1 MNEIEVIWKF
11 LDNLD
16 EYVYATDIETDELV
30 YMNRKLLEVYGLQSI
45 DDVKGMK
52 CYEVLQKSS
61 VPCGMCNNDRL
72 CAENSRKKRCM
83 IISFRRYG
91 MWS

>member
-45 DDVKGMK
+45 DDVKWMK
-52 CYEVLQKSS
+52 CY
-61 VPCGMCNNDRL
+61 
-72 CAENSRKKRCM
+72 
-83 IISFRRYG
+83 
-91 MWS
+91 

>member
-61 VPCGMCNNDRL
+61 VPCAIMTGFVPESL
-72 CAENSRKKRCM
+72 SSGV
-83 IISFRRYG
+83 IIIR
-91 MWS
+91 